1 MLSFTLMKV
10 ATMLGSFTEAE
21 VDSYLFELFT
31 LVDVVQHWFGV
42 GLEYGL
48 DWSWVGFRES

>member
-1 MLSFTLMKV
+1 MKV
-10 ATMLGSFTEAE
+10 ATMLGPFTEAE
-21 VDSYLFELFT
+21 VDSCLFELFT

-42 GLEYGL
+42 GLGYGL

>member
-1 MLSFTLMKV
+1 MKV

-42 GLEYGL
+42 GL

>member
-1 MLSFTLMKV
+1 MKV
-10 ATMLGSFTEAE
+10 ATMLGRFTEVE
-21 VDSYLFELFT
+21 VDSGLFELFT